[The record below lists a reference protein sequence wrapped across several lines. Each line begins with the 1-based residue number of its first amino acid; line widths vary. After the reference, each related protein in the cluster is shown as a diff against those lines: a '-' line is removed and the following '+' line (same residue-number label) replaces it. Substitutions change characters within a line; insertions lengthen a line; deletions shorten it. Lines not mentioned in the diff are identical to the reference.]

1 MGAAPGVVHWIEH
14 SANAQVVLH
23 RFKHQQAAVKDNLER
38 PVVEARECE
47 GHDANVWGLV
57 TPSPELTEPLLMGLN
72 GTCDL
77 GHARCL
83 LVAQTFEDQQSNVR
97 TRTEFVNVE
106 KSSTTSLQS
115 RPFRLMMTESSR

>member
-1 MGAAPGVVHWIEH
+1 MGAAPGVLHRIEH
-14 SANAQVVLH
+14 SAHPQVVLH
-23 RFKHQQAAVKDNLER
+23 GLKHQQAAAKDNLER
-38 PVVEARECE
+38 PLVEARECE
-47 GHDANVWGLV
+47 GHGANVLGLL
-57 TPSPELTEPLLMGLN
+57 TASPELIEPLLMGLN

-83 LVAQTFEDQQSNVR
+83 LLAQTFEDQQSNVQ

-115 RPFRLMMTESSR
+115 RPFRLMMTVSSR